1 MTVAPA
7 LRAVVFD
14 LDDTLTDHR
23 SLQLEVEEEI
33 VRLVCGQVPEA
44 EAEEFSRRHLGSLT
58 VLYDQWMRGELDEP
72 GYHRARLADALA
84 PWHVPGEQL
93 VADYTELKRRM
104 ITEVRRAEGAAEAV
118 AAVRAAGLRVGV
130 LTNGMTDLQRDKL
143 GRIGLGDA
151 VDVFAASQ
159 DVGAVKPDPDAFAAV
174 AERLGV
180 GPHETAMVGDNPVN
194 DIVGALD
201 AGWAAAVLVAVD
213 PPPLDLPTEAA
224 VVTSVGEAPLALGLP
239 A

>member
-1 MTVAPA
+1 
-7 LRAVVFD
+7 
-14 LDDTLTDHR
+14 
-23 SLQLEVEEEI
+23 
-33 VRLVCGQVPEA
+33 
-44 EAEEFSRRHLGSLT
+44 
-58 VLYDQWMRGELDEP
+58 
-72 GYHRARLADALA
+72 
-84 PWHVPGEQL
+84 
-93 VADYTELKRRM
+93 
-104 ITEVRRAEGAAEAV
+104 
-118 AAVRAAGLRVGV
+118 V

-180 GPHETAMVGDNPVN
+180 GAQETAMVGDNPVN
-194 DIVGALD
+194 DIAGALD

-224 VVTSVGEAPLALGLP
+224 VVRSVGEAPLALGLP